1 MIWAQIT
8 ALGNIS
14 ATKIQN
20 GTSVVQ
26 IVDPNGNAHISINGT
41 SNVAVF
47 ANTGVTV
54 SRLSA
59 IGNISTANYIFGNGA
74 FLSGLPATYSNAN
87 VADFLPVYS
96 GNIAAAYA
104 SVSGNVVGGNI
115 LTLGNVSA
123 QGTINATGNIVT
135 NGYFVGTFAGNVTG
149 NFVVPGSNT
158 QVIFNTN
165 GSADAVAGMTY
176 NKGSNTFS
184 VLGVITAQANVVG
197 GNLLTAGL
205 ISASS
210 TVTSAATIT
219 GGNLATGGTVSASG
233 NITGANLLTA
243 GIVSVTNT
251 ITGGN
256 LATGGT
262 ISASSNITGG
272 NLITSGLISALANI
286 YSNAT
291 IHVLNDIDAGG
302 NIAATNYTGT
312 LVSVIGNITGANIFA
327 GIASAS
333 GNITGNYFLGNG
345 ACLTG
350 VITSVA
356 NINNGTSNVN
366 ISSPGG
372 NIIVSVANNYNIVTF
387 TTTGI
392 ITNGT
397 ISAAGNVITGNLS
410 TVGLISLVGN
420 IYAGNVINAGLS
432 SVTGNITAGNLLTNG
447 LISASGNITS
457 GNITANVYGT
467 TISASGNITAGNLSV
482 GTGNVTV
489 GNIVN
494 SGSNATGN
502 IGSSSNYFNTVFAKA
517 TSAQYADLAECY
529 LGDAYYVSGTVVSFG
544 GPAEITFCDVDQDP
558 AVAGVVSTKPAYS
571 MNTGLTGEHVVSVA
585 LMGRVPCEVQG
596 PVTKG
601 ALMVAAGNGRA
612 RAQAN
617 PAAGTII
624 GKALESFDGDIGTIE
639 IVVGRV

>member
-1 MIWAQIT
+1 MLT
-8 ALGNIS
+8 GGLIS
-14 ATKIQN
+14 
-20 GTSVVQ
+20 
-26 IVDPNGNAHISINGT
+26 
-41 SNVAVF
+41 
-47 ANTGVTV
+47 
-54 SRLSA
+54 
-59 IGNISTANYIFGNGA
+59 STANIIG
-74 FLSGLPATYSNAN
+74 
-87 VADFLPVYS
+87 
-96 GNIAAAYA
+96 
-104 SVSGNVVGGNI
+104 GNV
-115 LTLGNVSA
+115 LTG
-123 QGTINATGNIVT
+123 
-135 NGYFVGTFAGNVTG
+135 
-149 NFVVPGSNT
+149 
-158 QVIFNTN
+158 
-165 GSADAVAGMTY
+165 
-176 NKGSNTFS
+176 
-184 VLGVITAQANVVG
+184 
-197 GNLLTAGL
+197 GL
-205 ISASS
+205 ISA
-210 TVTSAATIT
+210 A
-219 GGNLATGGTVSASG
+219 
-233 NITGANLLTA
+233 
-243 GIVSVTNT
+243 
-251 ITGGN
+251 
-256 LATGGT
+256 
-262 ISASSNITGG
+262 
-272 NLITSGLISALANI
+272 ANI

-291 IHVLNDIDAGG
+291 IHVLNNIDAGG